1 MNNKISNMKIAFPFL
16 AIVILSLSGCDN
28 ANNKHDASGTF
39 EATET
44 IISAEANGK
53 IMSFAVNEG
62 VEIKAGQ
69 LLGYIDSTQLH
80 LTRLQ
85 LLQSQKAILSG
96 KPDIKTQLEALQ
108 RELDNALADKKRIEN
123 LVKGDVASQKQL
135 DDANTR
141 IAVIE
146 AKIDA
151 QNSALRTTTSTLN
164 EQSQTI
170 ALQLAQVEDQLKK
183 CKIVNP
189 LNGTV
194 LATYAEQYEMTS
206 AGRPLYKVADLSTI
220 NLKAYVTSDQ
230 FSALKIGQSVKV
242 QVDSQQG
249 ESKIYDGVVEWINS
263 KAEFTPKTI
272 QTKNE
277 RANLVYAIKV
287 KVKNDGLLK
296 IGMYGEVL
304 FN

>member
-1 MNNKISNMKIAFPFL
+1 MKLNFSILVIALVTFT
-16 AIVILSLSGCDN
+16 GCDN
-28 ANNKHDASGTF
+28 SNKKHDASGTF

-53 IMSFAVNEG
+53 IMMLSVNEG
-62 VEIKAGQ
+62 DEVKAGQ

-80 LTRLQ
+80 FTKLQ
-85 LLQSQKAILSG
+85 LQQNQKAILSG
-96 KPDIKTQLEALQ
+96 KPDIKTQLEALE
-108 RELDNALADKKRIEN
+108 RELVNALADKKRIEN
-123 LVKGDVASQKQL
+123 LVKGEVASQKQL

-141 IAVIE
+141 IAVIK

-151 QNSALRTTTSTLN
+151 QKSMLNTTTSTIH
-164 EQSQTI
+164 EQSRTI
-170 ALQLAQVEDQLKK
+170 SVQLAQVEDQLMK

-189 LNGTV
+189 VAGTV
-194 LATYAEQYEMTS
+194 LATYAAQFEMTS

-230 FSALKIGQSVKV
+230 FTSLKLGQLVKV
-242 QVDSQQG
+242 QVDGQEG
-249 ESKIYDGVVEWINS
+249 ETKMYEGVVEWINS

-296 IGMYGEVL
+296 IGMYGEVI